1 MREKREARRSLENY
15 RRANPEDRFEQI
27 IATRSGQLVVSAI
40 GAALFFIIP
49 WSYVLL
55 GMVLDGRF

>member
-1 MREKREARRSLENY
+1 MRGKENARRSLENS
-15 RRANPEDRFEQI
+15 RRANPDRLDEI
-27 IATRSGQLVVSAI
+27 IATPGGQFIFAAI

-55 GMVLDGRF
+55 GMVLDGRL